1 MSEEYTHQLLRMVVG
16 RICQQLG
23 WQAMHSSS
31 CDVLVDIMKHYMFT
45 VAKTTSAYS
54 FLGEPHRRADVVLV
68 FSLIPK
74 FSSLL
79 LPILLLS
86 ISFSFVLLSSSHTPH
101 SLFPLTFVSSPPFAL
116 FSLLQLIGQ
125 NLIYKI

>member
-23 WQAMHSSS
+23 WQAMHSSA

-54 FLGEPHRRADVVLV
+54 FLGEPRGRADVGV
-68 FSLIPK
+68 
-74 FSSLL
+74 
-79 LPILLLS
+79 
-86 ISFSFVLLSSSHTPH
+86 
-101 SLFPLTFVSSPPFAL
+101 
-116 FSLLQLIGQ
+116 
-125 NLIYKI
+125 

>member
-1 MSEEYTHQLLRMVVG
+1 MEELIEMEKSSPSVVSLPSLVKKLLSPCCVCSSQLTSSIMGEEYTHQLLRMVVG

-54 FLGEPHRRADVVLV
+54 FLGEPHGRADVV
-68 FSLIPK
+68 
-74 FSSLL
+74 
-79 LPILLLS
+79 
-86 ISFSFVLLSSSHTPH
+86 
-101 SLFPLTFVSSPPFAL
+101 
-116 FSLLQLIGQ
+116 
-125 NLIYKI
+125 